1 MSQHILVVED
11 DEMIQAFVKLHLENE
26 GYRVSI
32 AGTGA
37 DMFAV
42 FATGDVSLI
51 LLDLGL
57 PDGDGLTLAQQVR
70 EQSDVPIIILNCL
83 AAEAMA
89 ANAG

>member
-26 GYRVSI
+26 GYRVSV

-42 FATGDVSLI
+42 LATGDVSLI
-51 LLDLGL
+51 RAACGL
-57 PDGDGLTLAQQVR
+57 PGRNGRTLAQHVR
-70 EQSDVPIIILNCL
+70 
-83 AAEAMA
+83 
-89 ANAG
+89 